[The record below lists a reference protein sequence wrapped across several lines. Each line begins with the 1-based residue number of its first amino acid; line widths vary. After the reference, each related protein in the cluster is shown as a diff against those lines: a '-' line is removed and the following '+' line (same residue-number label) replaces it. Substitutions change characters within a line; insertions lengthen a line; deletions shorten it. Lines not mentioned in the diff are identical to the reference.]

1 MSEAPPE
8 LQPIPLVKF
17 TDLLDYAPQPAKW
30 GENVVVICELVNIG
44 TAPTSAA
51 DQLWGSLVLQNTVI
65 HQEHQNLDSP
75 PLEANGGSQRCS
87 FTFDGRFMAAG
98 DDWSI
103 HLAVTNAAGEN
114 ADEATIPFAVVTP
127 EV

>member
-8 LQPIPLVKF
+8 QQPIPLVKF
-17 TDLLDYAPQPAKW
+17 SDLLDYAPQPAKW

-44 TAPTSAA
+44 TAPTSAV

-75 PLEANGGSQRCS
+75 PVEPNGGSQRYS
-87 FTFDGRFMAAG
+87 FTFEGRFMAAG

-114 ADEATIPFAVVTP
+114 ADEAKIAFTVEPP
-127 EV
+127 P